1 MTQFKEAEGSMVS
14 MTDSAGA
21 LSTAYG
27 TYMETT
33 QAHVDQLKASFTDL
47 SMTIFDSESTKD
59 VIDFLNSVVQSVNEI
74 IQHIGLLSATIAG
87 AGIYKAIKKIS
98 FVYKELNM
106 AGALSD
112 LTRLQKITKSLQAAF
127 PMLANVIDG
136 VKLSME
142 AGFGATNTLKIA
154 LSGLWD
160 IIKAHPVIA
169 AITAIVALAAAID
182 NAKKSAA
189 QAAEEA
195 ARKITEEVNA
205 NKQEI
210 ASLDELVSKYKKL
223 AESDRG
229 DVSNREEIAE
239 IQKEITSLVGSQA
252 DNLDLVNGK
261 LDEELKKINQI
272 YKTQNENSTYSYR
285 RALSSKIEEYSNAD
299 RRIKDDRGFLL
310 NGLDN
315 ITLSP
320 TDEDM
325 AISSWRNLLERLNI
339 NGLSIDYNDTL
350 VLPDNME
357 QAAKGLRDVI
367 DAINEYED
375 AVNSGDWEKARKIS
389 GNSIDSIF
397 DTEKAKGYFSDV
409 LVEVENAIKGAEGA
423 TQDLV
428 GNLLNTYYYSQ
439 GKKDISEIENLDD
452 YVNYRQKIIDNLL
465 NDKDIKAAVEQGL
478 ISEDYIQSTVDGFLA
493 GLPEISKYYNQ
504 WFDDFGSEAAR
515 KAIEIKEK
523 LSNDMYFF
531 DPEEQF
537 NGGQEKIN
545 QWFDGL
551 TKEDK
556 EILVKIDAD
565 TDTADWKLADWQT
578 HLEEYKKQ
586 MGETVDETNNKFAQ
600 LMTET
605 GTAKD
610 PSFVE
615 KTEKSIEKLQK
626 LQDALTKVESGTLKD
641 SERISLF
648 KTFPQLTA
656 YADNLAEGIKHVTDS
671 MRSDIVSSF
680 NEQIAKFNE
689 QGASEEEIAQLNAYK
704 DTVLGIADAVVTTQ
718 NALSSMQTVFQD
730 LDKIVKDYNENQYF
744 SLESL
749 EKLSTSSGQKYLQYL
764 TYENGQ
770 LKVNEEAY
778 KKLVLAQIDEIET
791 KATLQA
797 TTDLQSLSDETTAK
811 EYLAKVNIDL
821 ADSQL
826 TAAQAAFQY
835 ALALKL
841 SEGGNVAKA
850 AQKVADNLNTLRN
863 IFASAR
869 EQAKSYSGAMLGAA
883 TATDKKAK
891 ASEKAKDAL
900 EKEQK
905 ALERTKESLENE
917 KKALEKNKS
926 EYEKAKNAIQDL
938 IEWTQKYIK
947 QIKENEIKA
956 LEEQKDKFDEIIEK
970 RKEQLQAEKDLH
982 EYEKSLSE
990 KQSTLASNALK
1001 AAVASLDDSAA
1012 GKKAYKKAQEE
1023 YKTSQTDLQDFLY
1036 EHEIDVRQESLDKLK
1051 EDTDKSYQDQI
1062 DTIQDFLNDEVKMYR
1077 EACSM
1082 IDNDNGSLYGKLLDY
1097 CLNYTTTGRAE
1108 FDHMWTTAKTAM
1120 ETYNTANLSTLDL
1133 MNDLQGRIYDIDN
1146 AIDSLTLNIES
1157 YESRISN
1164 LKNQIDDLKDAAIEA
1179 QNALNMTNTKP
1190 LGGTSF
1196 WVNYNGKK
1204 YQTGNTYN
1212 GDTEANRLLAANEL
1226 TKLIAKDVSGF
1237 NSYGLGI
1244 VQGLLGVGGNKTG
1257 HNWTY
1262 RWDGK
1267 TYTSHAATKDLA
1279 VADIRSQL
1287 AKKYG
1292 NSSFILDQVYGKITG
1307 YADGTKA
1314 ATGGVHIVD
1323 EEGLFSEFIPY
1334 QVGKGRYS
1342 FLPEGNPVFSKAMTN
1357 TMFDFASDP
1366 TKFVNGIRES
1376 SSNNIK
1382 GDITV
1387 VNHIYGDVDEQ
1398 ALKRLEKKE
1407 KDIVEKSKNEVIETI
1422 LKGRKLR

>member
-1 MTQFKEAEGSMVS
+1 MAS
-14 MTDSAGA
+14 MTESAGA

-59 VIDFLNSVVQSVNEI
+59 VIDFLKLVIQFLNGI
-74 IQHIGLLSATIAG
+74 IKHIGLLSTAIVG
-87 AGIYKAIKKIS
+87 IGIYKFIKNFSSLKMIGLQNATS
-98 FVYKELNM
+98 IKAVTVATKELNNEELE
-106 AGALSD
+106 AILVKTKLNQKQLEQILLSRNYSQAQAEATAKTI
-112 LTRLQKITKSLQAAF
+112 LATRANQAAQSSTNGLT
-127 PMLANVIDG
+127 LAFKG
-136 VKLSME
+136 L
-142 AGFGATNTLKIA
+142 FNT
-154 LSGLWD
+154 
-160 IIKAHPVIA
+160 IKAHPIVAIIA
-169 AITAIVALAAAID
+169 ALVALISTVVTL
-182 NAKKSAA
+182 NSRI
-189 QAAEEA
+189 EEA
-195 ARKITEEVNA
+195 KTEWNNNSIEKGKTLSDES
-205 NKQEI
+205 KQLQSLIEKYRQL
-210 ASLDELVSKYKKL
+210 ASSGKLDNET
-223 AESDRG
+223 
-229 DVSNREEIAE
+229 REEIKTVQSE
-239 IQKEITSLVGSQA
+239 INDLVGTQA

-261 LDEELKKINQI
+261 LE
-272 YKTQNENSTYSYR
+272 TQNEKLNDLLKTYTDMPTLEAAYVSA
-285 RALSSKIEEYSNAD
+285 RAETAKKRAVRANGRATGSDLSVAFSSNYHENQSELKSIIEEEW
-299 RRIKDDRGFLL
+299 RK
-310 NGLDN
+310 NGT
-315 ITLSP
+315 IGHFT
-320 TDEDM
+320 
-325 AISSWRNLLERLNI
+325 
-339 NGLSIDYNDTL
+339 NDTVGVTVEFDIDDYDFRRRL
-350 VLPDNME
+350 EFYNNILEKLRHSEIFGSESQVFKDILKGKQELEEQYKKEVEAAQSDVL
-357 QAAKGLRDVI
+357 GLITNSRSPSDESNVNSLESYLQYRQKLI
-367 DAINEYED
+367 DAIMNDDKVKEMIKENVLNKDELNQLVDDYL
-375 AVNSGDWEKARKIS
+375 SGLT
-389 GNSIDSIF
+389 G
-397 DTEKAKGYFSDV
+397 FS
-409 LVEVENAIKGAEGA
+409 
-423 TQDLV
+423 
-428 GNLLNTYYYSQ
+428 TYYQ
-439 GKKDISEIENLDD
+439 E
-452 YVNYRQKIIDNLL
+452 
-465 NDKDIKAAVEQGL
+465 
-478 ISEDYIQSTVDGFLA
+478 
-493 GLPEISKYYNQ
+493 
-504 WFDDFGSEAAR
+504 WFDKFGSETAKKVA
-515 KAIEIKEK
+515 EIKEK

-615 KTEKSIEKLQK
+615 KTEKTIEKLQK
-626 LQDALTKVESGTLKD
+626 LQDALSKVESGTLKD
-641 SERISLF
+641 SERMSLF

-990 KQSTLASNALK
+990 KQNTLASNALK

-1012 GKKAYKKAQEE
+1012 GKKAYKKVQEE

-1157 YESRISN
+1157 YESRISS

-1334 QVGKGRYS
+1334 QIGKGRYS

-1382 GDITV
+1382 GDVTV